1 GHLGAH
7 ARRPSRSRREEG
19 GRRRWRP
26 PPPRGRLPEAHARWR
41 HAIPRPA
48 RPARCVSRLSCFL
61 LATRGF
67 VPHRRP
73 PSRSAPPAAL
83 VLLVDLQRPEGR
95 RHASPR
101 TAHAPAD
108 AVGVAPQ
115 ALAAP
120 LEEAAPGAIVAREQA
135 LG

>member
-1 GHLGAH
+1 RH
-7 ARRPSRSRREEG
+7 S
-19 GRRRWRP
+19 P
-26 PPPRGRLPEAHARWR
+26 PPPAPLPNAALQAA

-48 RPARCVSRLSCFL
+48 RPPRCISRLSCFL

-73 PSRSAPPAAL
+73 PSHSARPAAL

-101 TAHAPAD
+101 GAHAPAD
-108 AVGVAPQ
+108 AVGVEPQ
-115 ALAAP
+115 GLADP
-120 LEEAAPGAIVAREQA
+120 LEGEAPGAIVAREQA